1 MADAADSKSAVLWM
15 CRFESDLG
23 YQGVS
28 EHLPAMSDPARHP
41 SNDPLAPASASAN
54 AVPATGVESALD
66 RVAVVVNGRARQ
78 VTSDI
83 VEVLDQIVQSGDLFV
98 SRDLAEADRI
108 AQTIVERRYHTVLTG
123 GGDGT
128 FVQMVT
134 RVVHA
139 AEARGQKPPRFGL
152 LKLGT
157 GNALSWVLGSHPT
170 SSKKA
175 VVADLARLRSEG
187 GSRALRLIEVEGTLT
202 PFAGLGVDAICLE
215 HYGTTKD
222 WLARSALTRPMATG
236 PGAYLLSTVTRSL
249 PEFLLRSH
257 PRVRIV
263 NDGEPCLRIGSGDKP
278 AVQIEHGAVLYEGPS
293 RLVAMSTIPYWGFGA
308 RIFPFAEE
316 RDDRFNLRVCDVGS
330 VEVAAHIRSIWRGSY
345 RNERTVHDFLC
356 ERIAIHYDDPM
367 PLQVG
372 GDVVGRR
379 TLIRAALA
387 APIEVVD
394 YYAPPPVHP
403 N

>member
-1 MADAADSKSAVLWM
+1 M
-15 CRFESDLG
+15 
-23 YQGVS
+23 
-28 EHLPAMSDPARHP
+28 
-41 SNDPLAPASASAN
+41 
-54 AVPATGVESALD
+54 
-66 RVAVVVNGRARQ
+66 VVNGRARQ
-78 VTSDI
+78 VTAEI
-83 VEVLDQIVQSGDLFV
+83 VEVLDQIVQTGDLFV

-108 AQTIVERRYHTVLTG
+108 AHTIAERRYPTVLTG

-134 RVVHA
+134 RVVRA
-139 AEARGQKPPRFGL
+139 CQSRGQKPPRFGL

-157 GNALSWVLGSHPT
+157 GNALSWVLGNDPT
-170 SSKKA
+170 SSNKA

-187 GSRALRLIEVEGTLT
+187 GSRSMRLISVEDMLT

-222 WLARSALTRPMATG
+222 WLSRSAITRPLATG
-236 PGAYLLSTVTRSL
+236 PSAYLLSTVARSL

-257 PRVRIV
+257 PRVRVV
-263 NDGEPCLRIGSGDKP
+263 NEGETCLRVGTDDRAS
-278 AVQIEHGAVLYEGPS
+278 IEIPIGAVLYDGPS

-316 RDDRFNLRVCDVGS
+316 RDDRFNLRICDVGS

-345 RNERTVHDFLC
+345 RNQRTVHDFLC
-356 ERIAIHYDDPM
+356 ERIAIHYEDPM
-367 PLQVG
+367 PLQIG

-379 TLIRAALA
+379 TIVRAALA
-387 APIEVVD
+387 DPIEVVD
-394 YYAPPPVHP
+394 YYSPPPVHP

>member
-1 MADAADSKSAVLWM
+1 MPETTQRDDDSSGPDA
-15 CRFESDLG
+15 
-23 YQGVS
+23 
-28 EHLPAMSDPARHP
+28 
-41 SNDPLAPASASAN
+41 
-54 AVPATGVESALD
+54 SALD
-66 RVAVVVNGRARQ
+66 RIAVVVNGRARQ
-78 VTSDI
+78 VTADI

-98 SRDLAEADRI
+98 SRDLREAERI
-108 AQTIVERRYHTVLTG
+108 ARTIVERGYDTVLTG

-128 FVQMVT
+128 FVTMVT
-134 RVVHA
+134 LIVKA
-139 AEARGQKPPRFGL
+139 AKAGGKQAPRFGL

-157 GNALSWVLGSHPT
+157 GNALSWVLGSDQT
-170 SSKKA
+170 STDKA
-175 VVADLARLRSEG
+175 MVADLARLRREG
-187 GSRALRLIEVEGTLT
+187 GSRALRLLQVEGTLT

-222 WLARSALTRPMATG
+222 WLSRSRITRPLATG
-236 PGAYLLSTVTRSL
+236 PSAYVLATITRSL

-263 NDGEPCLRIGSGDKP
+263 NEGAPCLRMGEGDRP
-278 AVQIEHGAVLYEGPS
+278 TREIARGEVLYDGPS

-316 RDDRFNLRVCDVGS
+316 RDDRFSLRVCDVGP
-330 VEVAAHIRSIWRGSY
+330 VEVAMHIRSIWRGSY
-345 RNERTVHDFLC
+345 RNDQTVHDFLC
-356 ERIAIHYDDPM
+356 ERIAIHYDEPM

-387 APIEVVD
+387 EPIEVVD

>member
-1 MADAADSKSAVLWM
+1 MSGLDSEA
-15 CRFESDLG
+15 
-23 YQGVS
+23 Q
-28 EHLPAMSDPARHP
+28 
-41 SNDPLAPASASAN
+41 SNL
-54 AVPATGVESALD
+54 SALD

-78 VTSDI
+78 VTAEI
-83 VEVLDQIVQSGDLFV
+83 VEVLDQIVQTGDLFV
-98 SRDLAEADRI
+98 SRDLAEAERI
-108 AQTIVERRYHTVLTG
+108 AHTIAERRYPTVLTG

-134 RVVHA
+134 RVVRA
-139 AEARGQKPPRFGL
+139 CEKRGQPPPRFGL

-157 GNALSWVLGSHPT
+157 GNALSWVLGNDQTASN
-170 SSKKA
+170 KA

-187 GSRALRLIEVEGTLT
+187 GSRSLKLLEVEGMLT

-215 HYGTTKD
+215 HYGATKD
-222 WLARSALTRPMATG
+222 WLSQSKLTRPLATG
-236 PGAYLLSTVTRSL
+236 PSAYALSVVTRSL

-257 PRVRIV
+257 PHVKVV
-263 NDGEPCLRIGSGDKP
+263 NEGAACMRMGADDKP
-278 AVQIEHGAVLYEGPS
+278 SLEIPQGAVLYEGPS

-308 RIFPFAEE
+308 RIFPFADE
-316 RDDRFNLRVCDVGS
+316 RDDRFSLRICDIGS
-330 VEVAAHIRSIWRGSY
+330 IEVAAHIRSIWRGGY

-356 ERIAIHYDDPM
+356 ERIAIHYQMPM
-367 PLQVG
+367 SLQIG

-379 TLIRAALA
+379 TLVRAALA

-394 YYAPPPVHP
+394 YYAPPPVRA

>member
-1 MADAADSKSAVLWM
+1 MA
-15 CRFESDLG
+15 
-23 YQGVS
+23 
-28 EHLPAMSDPARHP
+28 DPARPERETHRTP
-41 SNDPLAPASASAN
+41 PVEASL
-54 AVPATGVESALD
+54 VD
-66 RVAVVVNGRARQ
+66 RIAVVVNGRARQ
-78 VTSDI
+78 VTADI
-83 VEVLDQIVQSGDLFV
+83 VEVLDQLVQSGDLFV
-98 SRDLAEADRI
+98 SRDLAEAERI
-108 AQTIVERRYHTVLTG
+108 AHTIVERRYRTVLTG

-128 FVQMVT
+128 FVHMVT
-134 RVVHA
+134 LVVHK
-139 AEARGQKPPRFGL
+139 ARACGQRPPRFGL

-157 GNALSWVLGSHPT
+157 GNALSWVLGSQQT
-170 SSKKA
+170 SSRKA

-187 GSRALRLIEVEGTLT
+187 GSRALRLIDVEGALT

-215 HYGTTKD
+215 HYGATKD
-222 WLARSALTRPMATG
+222 WLSHTPFTRPLATG
-236 PGAYLLSTVTRSL
+236 PAAYALSVATRSM

-263 NDGEPCLRIGSGDKP
+263 NEGAPCLRLGPSDRPEAELARG
-278 AVQIEHGAVLYEGPS
+278 EVLYDGPS

-316 RDDRFNLRVCDVGS
+316 RDDRFSLRVCNIGPVDV
-330 VEVAAHIRSIWRGSY
+330 ALHLRSMWRGSY
-345 RNERTVHDFLC
+345 RNARKVHDFLC
-356 ERIAIHYDDPM
+356 ERIAIHYEEPM
-367 PLQVG
+367 ALQVG

-387 APIEVVD
+387 EPIEVVD

>member
-1 MADAADSKSAVLWM
+1 MQEPAV
-15 CRFESDLG
+15 SDL
-23 YQGVS
+23 
-28 EHLPAMSDPARHP
+28 
-41 SNDPLAPASASAN
+41 
-54 AVPATGVESALD
+54 SALD
-66 RVAVVVNGRARQ
+66 RIAVVVNGRARQ
-78 VTSDI
+78 VTADI
-83 VEVLDQIVQSGDLFV
+83 VEVLDQIVQTGDLFV
-98 SRDLAEADRI
+98 SRDLAEAERI
-108 AQTIVERRYHTVLTG
+108 AQTIAERRYPTVLTG

-134 RVVHA
+134 RVVRA
-139 AEARGQKPPRFGL
+139 AEKRGQKPPRFGL

-170 SSKKA
+170 SSNKA

-187 GSRALRLIEVEGTLT
+187 GSRALRLIEVEGMLT

-215 HYGTTKD
+215 HYGNTKD
-222 WLARSALTRPMATG
+222 WLGKSKLTRPLATG
-236 PGAYLLSTVTRSL
+236 PSAYALSVVARSL

-257 PRVRIV
+257 PRVKVV
-263 NDGEPCLRIGSGDKP
+263 NEGEACLRIGGDDKP
-278 AVQIEHGAVLYEGPS
+278 ALEIPPGAVLYDGPS
-293 RLVAMSTIPYWGFGA
+293 RLVALSTIPYWGFGA

-316 RDDRFNLRVCDVGS
+316 REDRFNLRICDVGS
-330 VEVAAHIRSIWRGSY
+330 LEVAAHIRSIWRGSY

-356 ERIAIHYDDPM
+356 ERIAIHYDAPM
-367 PLQVG
+367 SLQIG

-379 TLIRAALA
+379 TVVRAALA

-394 YYAPPPVHP
+394 YYSPPPVHP

>member
-1 MADAADSKSAVLWM
+1 M
-15 CRFESDLG
+15 LG
-23 YQGVS
+23 VDTS
-28 EHLPAMSDPARHP
+28 EAQ
-41 SNDPLAPASASAN
+41 SNLN
-54 AVPATGVESALD
+54 ALD

-78 VTSDI
+78 VTADI
-83 VEVLDQIVQSGDLFV
+83 VEVLDQIIQTGDLFV

-108 AQTIVERRYHTVLTG
+108 AHTIAERRYPTVLTG

-134 RVVHA
+134 RVVRA
-139 AEARGQKPPRFGL
+139 CEKRGQTPPRFGL

-157 GNALSWVLGSHPT
+157 GNALSWVLGNDTT
-170 SSKKA
+170 SSSKA
-175 VVADLARLRSEG
+175 VVADLARLKSEG
-187 GSRALRLIEVEGTLT
+187 GSRALKLIEVEGLLT

-215 HYGTTKD
+215 HYGTTKE
-222 WLARSALTRPMATG
+222 WLSKSKLTRQLATG
-236 PGAYLLSTVTRSL
+236 PSAYALSVVTRSL

-257 PRVRIV
+257 PQVKIV
-263 NDGEPCLRIGSGDKP
+263 NEGAVCLRIGPDDRP
-278 AVQIEHGAVLYEGPS
+278 DLEIAPGATLYEGPS
-293 RLVAMSTIPYWGFGA
+293 RLVALSTIPYWGFGA
-308 RIFPFAEE
+308 RVFPFADE
-316 RDDRFNLRVCDVGS
+316 RDDRFSLRVCDIGS

-345 RNERTVHDFLC
+345 RNQRTVHDFLC
-356 ERIAIHYDDPM
+356 EHIAIHYQDPM
-367 PLQVG
+367 SLQVG

-379 TLIRAALA
+379 RVVHAALA